1 MKIKWSPLA
10 VERLISIVHDI
21 SEDKPIAANNLSTN
35 VLNSVERLIDFPQ
48 SGRIVP
54 ELENPKY
61 REILVKNYRLIYTV
75 IEDVVYILTVRH
87 QIQLLNLK
95 DIK

>member
-10 VERLISIVHDI
+10 VERLTSIINFI
-21 SEDKPIAANNLSTN
+21 SEDKPIAASNLSTRIF
-35 VLNSVERLIDFPQ
+35 SAVERLIDFPQ

-54 ELENPKY
+54 ELESSKY
-61 REILVKNYRLIYTV
+61 REILVKNYRIIFTI
-75 IEDVVYILTVRH
+75 IENVVYILTIRH

>member
-10 VERLISIVHDI
+10 VERLTSIINFI
-21 SEDKPIAANNLSTN
+21 SEDKPIAASKLSTTIFN
-35 VLNSVERLIDFPQ
+35 TVEQLIDFPQ

-54 ELENPKY
+54 ELESTKY
-61 REILVKNYRLIYTV
+61 REILVKNYRVIYTI
-75 IEDVVYILTVRH
+75 IEDVVYILTIRH
-87 QIQLLNLK
+87 QLQLLNLK

>member
-1 MKIKWSPLA
+1 MKIKWSLLA
-10 VERLISIVHDI
+10 VERLTSIINFI
-21 SEDKPIAANNLSTN
+21 SEDKPIAASNLSTRIF
-35 VLNSVERLIDFPQ
+35 SAVERLIDFPQ

-54 ELENPKY
+54 ELESSKY
-61 REILVKNYRLIYTV
+61 REILVKNYRIIFTI
-75 IEDVVYILTVRH
+75 IENVVYILTIRH

>member
-1 MKIKWSPLA
+1 MKIKWSLLA
-10 VERLISIVHDI
+10 VERLTSIINFI
-21 SEDKPIAANNLSTN
+21 SEDKPIAASNLSTRIF
-35 VLNSVERLIDFPQ
+35 SAVERLIDFPQ

-54 ELENPKY
+54 ELESPKY
-61 REILVKNYRLIYTV
+61 REILVKNYRIIYTI
-75 IEDVVYILTVRH
+75 IENVVYILTIRH

>member
-1 MKIKWSPLA
+1 MKIKWSPLS
-10 VERLISIVHDI
+10 VQRLTSIINYI
-21 SEDKPIAANNLSTN
+21 SEDKPIAAEKLSDTIFK
-35 VLNSVERLIDFPQ
+35 LVERLKEFPN

-54 ELENPKY
+54 ELDNSKY
-61 REILVKNYRLIYTV
+61 REILVKNYRVIYSV
-75 IEDVVYILTVRH
+75 VEDVIYILTIRH